1 MRDNSTHR
9 PVTRRDFLAAVGTGL
24 VLGPAAL
31 SGCGAPAAMPLAAG
45 PTAPPGG
52 TASPA
57 PLYFARF
64 GVDEDLIR
72 RVLAEALG
80 RGGDY
85 ADLYFQHD
93 VVNYLGLED
102 GAVNQAYAQIKLGCG
117 VRVLKGDQTGFAFT
131 EDLGPEALS
140 SAARTAAIV
149 ADAAGAPGPEAFTR
163 GTIPNYY
170 PIQVPWAEVT
180 LDRKIPFL
188 EKANAAASAFDK
200 RVIKVR
206 VFVSDT
212 EGRVL
217 VADSA
222 GRIVEDYRPM
232 TTAYCTCVAEDK
244 GRREENYHSFGKRR
258 GFEQYDD
265 ALMVRL
271 GETAAQK
278 AVVLFDAAPPPAGE
292 YPVVLA
298 PGLSGILLHEAMGH
312 GFEADFNRKGI
323 SVYTG
328 RIGQKVAPEFVTIV
342 DDGTLPNERGSINVD
357 DEGSP
362 TERTVLVENGVLK
375 SYLHDLISAKHF
387 GVRPTGNGRRD
398 CYRFPPVP
406 RMRNTYM
413 PAGASDPE
421 EIVRSVKRGIYAET
435 FTNGQ
440 VNIGA
445 GDFSFYLKNGYL
457 IEDGKLGRPVKD
469 ANLIGFGPK
478 VLEQVQMVGNDF
490 KLDEGA
496 GMCGK
501 DGQRVPVGM
510 GLPTVKCGG
519 ISVGGVNDG

>member
-1 MRDNSTHR
+1 MHDHSDRR
-9 PVTRRDFLAAVGTGL
+9 RVTRRDFLTTAGTGL
-24 VLGPAAL
+24 VLGPAVLA
-31 SGCGAPAAMPLAAG
+31 GCGAPPPPPAAVAKPPAGGAA
-45 PTAPPGG
+45 P
-52 TASPA
+52 PA

-64 GVDEDLIR
+64 GVDEALIG
-72 RVLAEALG
+72 RVLGEALS

-85 ADLYFQHD
+85 ADLFFQHD

-102 GAVNQAYAQIKLGCG
+102 GAVNQAYAQVKLGCG

-131 EDLGPEALS
+131 EDLAPEALAK
-140 SAARTAAIV
+140 AARTAAVV
-149 ADAAGAPGPEAFTR
+149 ADAGAAPAPAAFARAT
-163 GTIPNYY
+163 PPSYY
-170 PIQVPWAEVT
+170 PIRIPWSDVT
-180 LDRKIPFL
+180 IDRKIPFL
-188 EKANAAASAFDK
+188 EKANAAATAFDK
-200 RVIKVR
+200 RIVKVR

-217 VADSA
+217 VAGS
-222 GRIVEDYRPM
+222 GGGIVEDFRPM

-342 DDGTLPNERGSINVD
+342 DDGTLANERGSINVD

>member
-1 MRDNSTHR
+1 MRDKSIHR
-9 PVTRRDFLAAVGTGL
+9 RVTRRDFLAAAGAGL
-24 VLGPAAL
+24 VLGPAVLA
-31 SGCGAPAAMPLAAG
+31 GCGAPAAPFAAR
-45 PTAPPGG
+45 TAPVVAAP
-52 TASPA
+52 PA
-57 PLYFARF
+57 ALYFARF
-64 GVDEDLIR
+64 GVDEDLLR
-72 RVLAEALG
+72 RVLGEALG
-80 RGGDY
+80 RGGEY
-85 ADLYFQHD
+85 ADLFFQHD
-93 VVNYLGLED
+93 VINYLGLED
-102 GAVNQAYAQIKLGCG
+102 GEVNQAYAQIKLGCG
-117 VRVLKGDQTGFAFT
+117 VRVLKGDQTGFAFS
-131 EDLGPEALS
+131 EDLSPEALAN
-140 SAARTAAIV
+140 AARTAAVV
-149 ADAAGAPGPEAFTR
+149 AAATGAAGPGAFTR
-163 GTIPNYY
+163 VVPPSYY
-170 PIQVPWAEVT
+170 PVQVPWSSVT
-180 LDRKIPFL
+180 IDRKIPFV
-188 EKANAAASAFDK
+188 EKANAVATAFDK
-200 RVIKVR
+200 RIVKVR

-212 EGRVL
+212 EGHVL
-217 VADSA
+217 IANSY
-222 GRIVEDYRPM
+222 GRLVEDYRPM

-244 GRREENYHSFGKRR
+244 GRREENYHSVGKRR

-265 ALMVRL
+265 ALMTEL
-271 GETAAQK
+271 GETAARK
-278 AVVLFDAAPPPAGE
+278 AVILFDAAPPPAGE

-328 RIGQKVAPEFVTIV
+328 RIGQKVAPEFVTIA
-342 DDGTLPNERGSINVD
+342 DDGTLPNERGSVNVD

-387 GVRPTGNGRRD
+387 GVATTGNGRRES
-398 CYRFPPVP
+398 YKYPPVP

-413 PAGASDPE
+413 LNGPHDPE
-421 EIVRSVKRGIYAET
+421 EILRSVKKGIYAET

-478 VLEQVQMVGNDF
+478 VLEQVQMVGNDLM
-490 KLDEGA
+490 LDEGA
-496 GMCGK
+496 GTCGK